1 MIEIKCDNCG
11 KIFKTYKCYNK
22 RKRNHRFCSKKCEGE
37 FRKYKNSIF
46 KNPSEKWVG
55 GHISKSTGY
64 KYIKVNGKQIEEH
77 RLVMMQHIGR
87 KLLTDEVVHHI
98 NGNKL
103 DNRIDNL
110 IILTKSQHL
119 KEHKDL
125 KKGITNIKKCKIC
138 NEYKFI
144 YLYNY
149 CKECYDKSLSMESI
163 EI

>member
-11 KIFKTYKCYNK
+11 KFFKTYKCYIK
-22 RKRNHRFCSKKCEGE
+22 RDRKRRFCSKKCEAD
-37 FRKYKNSIF
+37 FKKYKNSINEW
-46 KNPSEKWVG
+46 KG
-55 GHISKSTGY
+55 GHVSTSTGY
-64 KYIKVNGKQIEEH
+64 KYIRINGKQIEEH

-87 KLLTDEVVHHI
+87 KLLPDEVVHHI

-110 IILTKSQHL
+110 IILTKNQHS
-119 KEHKDL
+119 KEHSDL

-138 NEYKFI
+138 NENKFI
-144 YLYNY
+144 YLYDY
-149 CKECYDKSLSMESI
+149 CKECYDKSLSMGTI